1 MIRLNKFL
9 QLCGIAS
16 RRKAD
21 ELIFSKQVKV
31 NGVVV
36 DTPFTRIEET
46 DKVTVQNKP
55 IQKEEEKVYF
65 LLNKPKGYLCT
76 SAPGKKRV
84 IDLFKEYPYRLF
96 TVGRLDKDTEGLIL
110 VTNDG
115 DFAQK
120 LIHPSKDIEKE
131 YIAEVNEPLTEK
143 HLKLIAKGTRVEGV
157 FVKPLLVEKLGKASV
172 KIIVSEGK
180 KREVRCLIAAGGL
193 ETVALKRIRIG
204 DWHLG
209 KLKVGHYRS
218 IVPHLLP

>member
-96 TVGRLDKDTEGLIL
+96 TVGRLDKDTEGLI
-110 VTNDG
+110 
-115 DFAQK
+115 
-120 LIHPSKDIEKE
+120 
-131 YIAEVNEPLTEK
+131 
-143 HLKLIAKGTRVEGV
+143 
-157 FVKPLLVEKLGKASV
+157 
-172 KIIVSEGK
+172 
-180 KREVRCLIAAGGL
+180 
-193 ETVALKRIRIG
+193 
-204 DWHLG
+204 
-209 KLKVGHYRS
+209 
-218 IVPHLLP
+218 